1 MNILEVNSLTS
12 SYNGNVAIEDVTFK
26 VKDKE
31 YICIVGENGSGKS
44 TLVKTIV
51 GLQPKDKGNIKLAV
65 NPNEISYLSQSS
77 LKDLT
82 FPATVK
88 EIILS
93 GTQKHGKSPFYT
105 KEDKEE
111 VENVCKTLGITDLL
125 NKRIGSLSGGQRQRV
140 MLARALCKHP
150 KLLILDEP
158 CSGLDINISN
168 ELYKILSDLNKNE
181 GITIIMVTHDL
192 NEIKNYATRII
203 MLNRTIKYDGSV
215 EDWKGI

>member
-1 MNILEVNSLTS
+1 MNILEVNSLAS
-12 SYNGNVAIEDVTFK
+12 SYNGNIAVENVTFK
-26 VKDKE
+26 VKEKE

-51 GLQPKDKGNIKLAV
+51 GLQPKDKGNIKLNLKLEEV
-65 NPNEISYLSQSS
+65 SYLSQSS

-93 GTQKHGKSPFYT
+93 GTQKHKKLPFYS
-105 KEDKEE
+105 KEDYEE
-111 VENVCKTLGITDLL
+111 VDNVCKTLGITSLL
-125 NKRIGSLSGGQRQRV
+125 SKRIGSLSGGQRQRV

-158 CSGLDINISN
+158 CSGLDVNISN
-168 ELYKILSDLNKNE
+168 ELYKILSDLNKNQ

-203 MLNRTIKYDGSV
+203 MLNRTIKFDGSV
-215 EDWKGI
+215 KDWKGI

>member
-1 MNILEVNSLTS
+1 MNILEVNSLSS
-12 SYNGNVAIEDVTFK
+12 SYNGNIAIENITFK
-26 VKDKE
+26 VKEKE

-51 GLQPKDKGNIKLAV
+51 GLQPKDKGSIKLKL

-105 KEDKEE
+105 KEDREE
-111 VENVCKTLGITDLL
+111 VNNVCKTLGITDLL

-168 ELYKILSDLNKNE
+168 ELYKILSDLNKKQ

>member
-1 MNILEVNSLTS
+1 MNILEVNSLSS
-12 SYNGNVAIEDVTFK
+12 SYNGNIAIENVTFK
-26 VKDKE
+26 VKEKE

-51 GLQPKDKGNIKLAV
+51 GLQPKDKGSIKLKL
-65 NPNEISYLSQSS
+65 NLNEISYLSQSS

-105 KEDKEE
+105 KEDREE
-111 VENVCKTLGITDLL
+111 VNNVCKTLGITDLL

-168 ELYKILSDLNKNE
+168 ELYKILSDLNKKQ

>member
-1 MNILEVNSLTS
+1 MNILEVKSLTS
-12 SYNGNVAIEDVTFK
+12 SYNGFKAIEDVNFK
-26 VKDKE
+26 VKEKE

-51 GLQPKDKGNIKLAV
+51 GLQSKDKGTIKLKLK
-65 NPNEISYLSQSS
+65 PDEISYLSQSS
-77 LKDLT
+77 LKDLS

-93 GTQKHGKSPFYT
+93 GTQKHKKGFFYT

-111 VENVCKTLGITDLL
+111 VNRVCKLFGITDLL
-125 NKRIGSLSGGQRQRV
+125 HKRIGSLSGGQRQRV

-158 CSGLDINISN
+158 CSGLDSNISK
-168 ELYKILSDLNKNE
+168 ELYKILSDLNKNQ

-203 MLNRTIKYDGSV
+203 MLNRTVKYDGSV

>member
-1 MNILEVNSLTS
+1 MNILEVKSLTS
-12 SYNGNVAIEDVTFK
+12 SYNSFKAIEDVNFK
-26 VKDKE
+26 VKEKE

-44 TLVKTIV
+44 TLIKTIV
-51 GLQPKDKGNIKLAV
+51 GLQPKDKGTINLKLKQDQ
-65 NPNEISYLSQSS
+65 ISYLSQAS

-93 GTQKHGKSPFYT
+93 GTQKHKKSPFYT

-111 VENVCKTLGITDLL
+111 VNKVCQLLGITDLL
-125 NKRIGSLSGGQRQRV
+125 NKRIGSLSGGQGQRV

-158 CSGLDINISN
+158 CSGLDSNISK
-168 ELYKILSDLNKNE
+168 ELYKILSDLNKNQ

-215 EDWKGI
+215 KDWKGI

>member
-1 MNILEVNSLTS
+1 MNILEVNSLAS
-12 SYNGNVAIEDVTFK
+12 SYESNIAIEDVTFK
-26 VKDKE
+26 VKEKE

-51 GLQPKDKGNIKLAV
+51 GLKPKDKGSIKL
-65 NPNEISYLSQSS
+65 NLKLNEISYLSQSS

-93 GTQKHGKSPFYT
+93 GTQKHGKFPFYT

-111 VENVCKTLGITDLL
+111 VDKVCKTLGITGLL

-168 ELYKILSDLNKNE
+168 ELYKILSDLNKNQ